1 MSAILS
7 FLFPALS
14 IMAGYDGRYYS
25 VRNHNGASSP
35 GVMAFCGIVGIILAI
50 LLIVVIIKDEKQS
63 PQDKGCLTTFF
74 VIMIIISI
82 LGILSKCG

>member
-1 MSAILS
+1 MCTILS
-7 FLFPALS
+7 ILFPVLS
-14 IMAGYDGRYYS
+14 ILAGYDGRYYS